1 MATRTILLD
10 IGGTFIKCS
19 DGREIPID
27 SAGLREEI
35 ISSLRQAVKGYD
47 AASVA
52 IPGPFRYSDGT
63 FLMKHKFAAVYGE
76 RFQDLAGLET
86 CSFAHDVN
94 VMLLGELGQTG
105 REGFDK
111 VALVSLGTGLGFAM
125 AIGGRLLTNELGS
138 PLIPIYNRPYR
149 GGVLE
154 DYVSKRGFLRGYEG
168 ITVKELAERAFGGDT
183 GAIAR
188 FNECGEILGQ
198 AIAPILGKMGVNRLL
213 LGGQISRSYELFGQS
228 LEVALSSVPSLN
240 KISPVSDISHATF
253 NGLKELAG
261 RTADGESCYADED
274 TVSKVL
280 ELLG

>member
-27 SAGLREEI
+27 SAGPREEI

-94 VMLLGELGQTG
+94 VMLLGELEQTR

-125 AIGGRLLTNELGS
+125 AIDGRLITNELGS

-149 GGVLE
+149 GGILE
-154 DYVSKRGFLRGYEG
+154 DYVSKRGFLREYEG
-168 ITVKELAERAFGGDT
+168 ITVKELADRAFAGDT

-228 LEVALSSVPSLN
+228 LEAALSSVPSLN